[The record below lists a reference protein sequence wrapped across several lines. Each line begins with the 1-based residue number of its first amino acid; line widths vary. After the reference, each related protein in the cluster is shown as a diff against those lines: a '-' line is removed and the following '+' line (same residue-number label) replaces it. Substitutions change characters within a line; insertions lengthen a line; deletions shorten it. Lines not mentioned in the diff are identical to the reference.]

1 MLVVGAVRAPVGW
14 RLRVALCREAAIM
27 AARDG
32 GRLLFWSTGEAER
45 VDVWDGRG
53 GEEAGA
59 VATTVAMGGRCGRAM
74 VVGAERSGKV
84 GSVAMPTGMVRR
96 VGGGGGR
103 LAEVAGRIWA
113 GVMCTCRVCVG

>member
-1 MLVVGAVRAPVGW
+1 
-14 RLRVALCREAAIM
+14 M

-96 VGGGGGR
+96 VGGGGGAWLR
-103 LAEVAGRIWA
+103 SQGAFEQVSCARVAAAGR
-113 GVMCTCRVCVG
+113 